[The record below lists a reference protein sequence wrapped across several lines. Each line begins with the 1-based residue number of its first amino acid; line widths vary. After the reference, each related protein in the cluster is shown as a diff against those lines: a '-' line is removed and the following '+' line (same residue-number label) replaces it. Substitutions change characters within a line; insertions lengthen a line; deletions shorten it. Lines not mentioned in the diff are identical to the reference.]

1 MRPVRSSQVKL
12 SGFARRLMEA
22 WRELKLPLTASTIVV
37 AVSGGADSTALLL
50 ALDELVSR
58 QELQSHLIVAHL
70 DHALRPESKADAAWV
85 RQLAIGLGHES
96 AGSRVNVGKQAKIT
110 RDNLEQA
117 ARRARYEFL
126 LKVAQNSKAQ
136 LILTAHTMDDQ
147 AETILLRLMRGAGA
161 DGLTGI
167 EAVRPLVTQ
176 TPTRRGLRR
185 GRNDQLEKQTV
196 LLARPLTWARRN
208 ETEDYC
214 RLRKVDYLSDPMN
227 DEDFAR
233 VRVRKQL
240 LPLMTSFNG
249 KIVEALARTAEL
261 LRDDL
266 AALNQQADL
275 LLLEAAADNKSETN
289 MPPLS
294 VSVLAQAPSAVRR
307 RALRKWIS
315 EGRGDLRR
323 IELLHIV
330 GIEKLLLG
338 DKGGRVA
345 ELPGGAHVVRKQK
358 RLELI
363 VKKR

>member
-1 MRPVRSSQVKL
+1 MSI
-12 SGFARRLMEA
+12 FARRLLEA
-22 WRELKLPLTASTIVV
+22 WHDLQLPLTDSAVVV

-50 ALDELVSR
+50 ALDELISKGKFR
-58 QELQSHLIVAHL
+58 TNLIVAHL

-85 RQLAIGLGHES
+85 RQLAVRLGHES
-96 AGSRVNVGKQAKIT
+96 AGSRVDVGKRAKAE

-117 ARRARYEFL
+117 ARRARYDFL
-126 LKVAQNSKAQ
+126 LMVAQASEAR

-147 AETILLRLMRGAGA
+147 AETILLRLLRGAGA

-167 EAVRPLVTQ
+167 EAVRPLVTH
-176 TPTRRGLRR
+176 TVSLRR
-185 GRNDQLEKQTV
+185 RLIGDAATQANSVRYKAPMEL
-196 LLARPLTWARRN
+196 LLARPLLTWARRN

-214 RLRKVDYLSDPMN
+214 RLRKVAYLSDPMN
-227 DEDFAR
+227 EDEDFAR

-240 LPLMTSFNG
+240 LPLMTTFNG

-275 LLLEAAADNKSETN
+275 LLQEAAADNKSETN
-289 MPPLS
+289 MPTLS
-294 VSVLAQAPSAVRR
+294 VSVLAHAPSAVRR

-338 DKGGRVA
+338 DKSGRVA
-345 ELPGGAHVVRKQK
+345 ELPGGVQVVRKQK

-363 VKKR
+363 VKKS